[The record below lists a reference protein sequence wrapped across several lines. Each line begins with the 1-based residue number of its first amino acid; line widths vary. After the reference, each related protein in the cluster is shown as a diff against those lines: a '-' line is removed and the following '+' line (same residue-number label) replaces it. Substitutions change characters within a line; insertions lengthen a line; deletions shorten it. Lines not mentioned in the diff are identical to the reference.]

1 MALPETMR
9 TYQYTS
15 PQPEQKLLSQLRCSE
30 FFLRNTWYDQEVRM
44 YMMLTR
50 LQAEPEDAW
59 NVVEFTTDGPILA
72 KLTGDTLVKPIR
84 VTIRIE
90 ELL

>member
-1 MALPETMR
+1 
-9 TYQYTS
+9 
-15 PQPEQKLLSQLRCSE
+15 
-30 FFLRNTWYDQEVRM
+30 M